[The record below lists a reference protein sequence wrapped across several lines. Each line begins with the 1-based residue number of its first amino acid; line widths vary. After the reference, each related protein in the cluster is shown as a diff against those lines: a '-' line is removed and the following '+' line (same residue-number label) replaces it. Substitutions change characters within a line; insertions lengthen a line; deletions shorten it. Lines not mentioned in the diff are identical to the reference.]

1 MRIVAIAALVGLVL
15 SAAAPARAEPCGPHV
30 IVVFHESSPDFV
42 DIQNRSSQ
50 GWSLV
55 ALTIDL
61 AGSLGRLIFDTDAAG
76 EGVSMYQPFAGG
88 RGEVRLEQLSG
99 PRDGGEKVTLEF
111 SGFHSGRNFSFSI
124 DLDDRLTNS
133 MYGQTH
139 VDGSELAGARITVR
153 LRAPT
158 GSLVINGATFGTDNH
173 ATVGGGG
180 CV

>member
-1 MRIVAIAALVGLVL
+1 MRNWTIAALLGLVL
-15 SAAAPARAEPCGPHV
+15 TASAPVRAEPCGPHV
-30 IVVFHESSPDFV
+30 IVVFYESSPDFI
-42 DIQNRSSQ
+42 DIQNRSSE

-61 AGSLGRLIFDTDAAG
+61 AGSLGRLIFDTDASG
-76 EGVSMYQPFAGG
+76 DGVSMYQPFAGAG
-88 RGEVRLEQLSG
+88 GKVRLDQLSG

-111 SGFHSGRNFSFSI
+111 SGFDSGRNFSFSI
-124 DLDDRLTNS
+124 DLDDRLNAS
-133 MYGQTH
+133 MSGQTYID
-139 VDGSELAGARITVR
+139 DGELAGARITVR

-158 GSLVINGATFGTDNH
+158 GALVINGGTFGTDNH